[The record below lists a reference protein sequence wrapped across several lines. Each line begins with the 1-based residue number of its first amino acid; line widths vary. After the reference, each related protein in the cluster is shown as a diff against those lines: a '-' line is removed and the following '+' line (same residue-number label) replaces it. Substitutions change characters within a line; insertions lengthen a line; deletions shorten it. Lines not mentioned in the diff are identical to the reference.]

1 MRRWESEIYEN
12 KHVTLMR
19 CHLGMLAFYLLA
31 GLLLVLWQASAIGT
45 LIITAALALPVAVHS
60 VLAYGSH
67 KKIELSRK
75 VSEFIFATFILA
87 FPVGTLLAMFLF
99 LPATEWKAPDA

>member
-1 MRRWESEIYEN
+1 
-12 KHVTLMR
+12 
-19 CHLGMLAFYLLA
+19 MLALYMLA
-31 GLLLVLWQASAIGT
+31 GLLFVLWQASAIGA
-45 LIITAALALPVAVHS
+45 LVTAAALVVPVGVHS

-75 VSEFIFATFILA
+75 VSEFVFAMLILA

-99 LPATEWKAPDA
+99 LPATVWQASDA